1 MTNKLYKANVPYE
14 NFLRRW
20 EEVTELPP
28 QQFGR
33 LTNVYKMVTGRIKTM
48 PWLAFFAVSALVVG
62 SVYLLLGST
71 IVWMVTLLQRGF

>member
-1 MTNKLYKANVPYE
+1 MPFE
-14 NFLRRW
+14 QFLRRW

-33 LTNVYKMVTGRIKTM
+33 FTNAYKMATGRLKIM
-48 PWLAFFAVSALVVG
+48 PWTTFFLVSAAVVG
-62 SVYLLLGST
+62 TVYVFFGTT

>member
-1 MTNKLYKANVPYE
+1 MTNTTYKTNLPFE

-33 LTNVYKMVTGRIKTM
+33 FTNVYKMVTGRIKTM
-48 PWLAFFAVSALVVG
+48 PWLAFFGVSALVVG
-62 SVYLLLGST
+62 FVYLLLGST

>member
-1 MTNKLYKANVPYE
+1 MTNTTYKTNLPFE

-71 IVWMVTLLQRGF
+71 IVWIVTLLQRGF

>member
-1 MTNKLYKANVPYE
+1 MNNVSYE

-48 PWLAFFAVSALVVG
+48 PWLAFFGVSAAVVG
-62 SVYLLLGST
+62 IVYVFFGTT
-71 IVWMVTLLQRGF
+71 IVRMVTLLQRGF

>member
-1 MTNKLYKANVPYE
+1 MTNTTYKTNLPFE

-71 IVWMVTLLQRGF
+71 IVWIVSLLQRGF